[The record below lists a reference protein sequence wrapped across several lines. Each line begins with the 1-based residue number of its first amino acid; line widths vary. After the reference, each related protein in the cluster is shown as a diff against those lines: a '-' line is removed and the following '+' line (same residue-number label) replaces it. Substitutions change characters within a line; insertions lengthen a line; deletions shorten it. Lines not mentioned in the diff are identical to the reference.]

1 MDQGNE
7 SRRGTVFQE
16 EDDGRAPTRAG
27 GGKGERTDGRGAVR
41 QDRVSWTCA
50 KGRQERGGTK
60 KGGGQQP
67 VGCMSKRS
75 STQDPGEEVAGQRGT
90 GVGRARAQRRVSV
103 VSKAGCWLASLRG
116 ERGVNERRTS
126 LLLNWPRHPEEGHAR
141 A

>member
-60 KGGGQQP
+60 KGGGKSAACGGIHVQAVVDARP
-67 VGCMSKRS
+67 RRGGCGPARNGGGARARC
-75 STQDPGEEVAGQRGT
+75 TTRFGCLEGWLLAGLPPRRERGQR
-90 GVGRARAQRRVSV
+90 AED
-103 VSKAGCWLASLRG
+103 LA
-116 ERGVNERRTS
+116 
-126 LLLNWPRHPEEGHAR
+126 PA
-141 A
+141 